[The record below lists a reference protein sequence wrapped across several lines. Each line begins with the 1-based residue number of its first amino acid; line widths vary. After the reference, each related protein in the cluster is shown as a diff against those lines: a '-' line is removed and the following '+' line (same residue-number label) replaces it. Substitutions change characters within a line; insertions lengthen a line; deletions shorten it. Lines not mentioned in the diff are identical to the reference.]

1 MKKMEHYL
9 TKMTTEI
16 LMSEDIEIEK
26 HKFYRYKKEHDSKP
40 VYNKKLQK
48 TKIKSNSDEATD
60 FHNKE
65 IPKVDSSHT
74 CLEKTLEKDEN
85 YYLQVFLK
93 KQKYNGKEK
102 KQ

>member
-40 VYNKKLQK
+40 VYSKKL
-48 TKIKSNSDEATD
+48 
-60 FHNKE
+60 
-65 IPKVDSSHT
+65 
-74 CLEKTLEKDEN
+74 
-85 YYLQVFLK
+85 
-93 KQKYNGKEK
+93 
-102 KQ
+102 

>member
-40 VYNKKLQK
+40 VYNKKL
-48 TKIKSNSDEATD
+48 
-60 FHNKE
+60 
-65 IPKVDSSHT
+65 
-74 CLEKTLEKDEN
+74 
-85 YYLQVFLK
+85 
-93 KQKYNGKEK
+93 
-102 KQ
+102 